1 MWPPGRS
8 CGALSGRDVAPGT
21 CRAGGL
27 RLGPVGAAW
36 HLPGPTIGLR
46 GASDGPF
53 RPAGP
58 CTPGVQA
65 PPCRLAASRRWASS
79 SECSI
84 GKLLPYATPRAQ
96 GPSPAGGRTAPTPP
110 WTPGVP
116 GPAGRNGPSEAPRRP
131 MVGPGRCLAGPKGAR
146 PLPTDPMGPLGPC
159 RAHRPAPVAGRALT
173 GARIGRFALWGH
185 GRHPARSAM
194 YAYHATGPGA

>member
-1 MWPPGRS
+1 MAAESGLVWPPGRS

-53 RPAGP
+53 RPPGIWLLHRPWPFGAVWPPAG
-58 CTPGVQA
+58 V
-65 PPCRLAASRRWASS
+65 
-79 SECSI
+79 
-84 GKLLPYATPRAQ
+84 
-96 GPSPAGGRTAPTPP
+96 GPSELTQPTDP
-110 WTPGVP
+110 WTPGVLR
-116 GPAGRNGPSEAPRRP
+116 PAGRNGPSEAPRRP

-159 RAHRPAPVAGRALT
+159 RAHRPAPVAGRALM
-173 GARIGRFALWGH
+173 GARIGHLEASAWALC
-185 GRHPARSAM
+185 GRDLPMSGCRTTNPHPRGGCLRSLP
-194 YAYHATGPGA
+194 YASV